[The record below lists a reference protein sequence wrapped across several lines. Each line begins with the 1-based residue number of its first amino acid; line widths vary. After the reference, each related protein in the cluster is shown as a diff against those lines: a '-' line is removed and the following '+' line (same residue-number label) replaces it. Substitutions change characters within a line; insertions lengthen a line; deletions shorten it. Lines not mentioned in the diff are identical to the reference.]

1 MYETPIFQYIRELLF
16 VFNMD
21 RAAEIDIQKVRDKID
36 ADFEEKKRR
45 ENVMAE
51 ETAKR
56 DALYRTTVGIIQ
68 AEIGG
73 LLDRNSQKIVDKVQN
88 NVSARTYYNSLTSD
102 KKAQLLV
109 RAIKM
114 AADEFVIYESPFFK
128 SSQENSQENGLHIL
142 LQLPK
147 NMQ

>member
-1 MYETPIFQYIRELLF
+1 
-16 VFNMD
+16 MD

-36 ADFEEKKRR
+36 ADFEEEKRR

-56 DALYRTTVGIIQ
+56 DALYRTTIGIIQ
-68 AEIGG
+68 AEIVD
-73 LLDRNSQKIVDKVQN
+73 LLARNSQMIVDKVKRN
-88 NVSARTYYNSLTSD
+88 ASVGTYYNSLTND
-102 KKAQLLV
+102 KKEQLLI
-109 RAIKM
+109 RATKM
-114 AADEFVIYESPFFK
+114 AADEFFKDDSPFFR